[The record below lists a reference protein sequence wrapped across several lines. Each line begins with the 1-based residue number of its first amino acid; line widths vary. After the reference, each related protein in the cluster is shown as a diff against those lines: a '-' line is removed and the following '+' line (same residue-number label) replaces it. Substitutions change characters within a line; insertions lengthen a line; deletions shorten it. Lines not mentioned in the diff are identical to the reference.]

1 MEDIID
7 IDPGHP
13 EGERV
18 PDVAGAA
25 ETEAVVR
32 GEGGHQGEGEKVGL
46 PGAAEKIAVSESQ
59 DLKSPLSPQ
68 GRCEGG

>member
-1 MEDIID
+1 LSPKRRNLLLRPRHLPEDPVEVEDIID
-7 IDPGHP
+7 IDPVHP

-32 GEGGHQGEGEKVGL
+32 GEGGHQGEGEKRR
-46 PGAAEKIAVSESQ
+46 
-59 DLKSPLSPQ
+59 SP
-68 GRCEGG
+68 